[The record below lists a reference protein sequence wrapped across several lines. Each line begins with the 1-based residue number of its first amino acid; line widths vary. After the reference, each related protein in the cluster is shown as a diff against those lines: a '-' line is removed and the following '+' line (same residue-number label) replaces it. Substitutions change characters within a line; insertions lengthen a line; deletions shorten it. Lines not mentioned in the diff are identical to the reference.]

1 MEVLFGAASYSL
13 LGRPASLIIGRA
25 EGPFLVGCAGRWS
38 RGFANFEHLYLLQLD
53 RCYASL

>member
-25 EGPFLVGCAGRWS
+25 EGPILVGCAGRWS

-53 RCYASL
+53 R